1 MNNDILADLQLYQR
15 LGLTPIPL
23 EPRSKKFLV
32 KRGDGWNPIPEEL
45 ASWAAKP
52 GLNWAVRWGPELAV
66 LDFDCQDTYHKSAR
80 KHALP
85 PGCPVVRTG
94 WGFHIWGKPLK
105 PMGSQRLDGIE
116 VKCMGSYIVAP
127 PSAHPNQDNHCK
139 SLRSCSGNFSRH
151 SQLLRSCAEINN
163 QQNQPRAGHS
173 ETVRLSG
180 RTSVQPKSRQQGLPD
195 LQETEQGGRVKR

>member
-1 MNNDILADLQLYQR
+1 MNNDILADLQFYQR

-23 EPRSKKFLV
+23 KPRSKEPLV

-45 ASWAAKP
+45 ACWAAKP
-52 GLNWAVRWGPELAV
+52 GLNWAVRCGPKLAV
-66 LDFDCQDTYHKSAR
+66 LDFDCQDTYHKFAR

-94 WGFHIWGKPLK
+94 RGFHIWGKPLK

-151 SQLLRSCAEINN
+151 SQLLRSCAEISNE
-163 QQNQPRAGHS
+163 QNQPPAGHS
-173 ETVRLSG
+173 ETIRLSG